1 MRRLL
6 LLLAIAGLVFWIIRD
21 KPTVTGFVDRVTR
34 PLFGSKAA
42 VEESEH
48 NRIYSDAVPAITED
62 DEKKVG
68 MLREGAKSQDVRD
81 LLGEPDSN
89 EPVVE
94 EGRKRMLWKYRRVR
108 RWLYFEDNRVVRI
121 VVR

>member
-1 MRRLL
+1 VRRLL
-6 LLLAIAGLVFWIIRD
+6 LLLAIAGLVFWFIRD
-21 KPTVTGFVDRVTR
+21 KPTVTGFVDRLTR

-48 NRIYSDAVPAITED
+48 NRVYSDAVPAITED

-68 MLREGAKSQDVRD
+68 MLREGAKSQDIRE

-94 EGRKRMLWKYRRVR
+94 AGRQRVLWKYRRLR

-121 VVR
+121 VIR

>member
-1 MRRLL
+1 VRRLL

>member
-1 MRRLL
+1 VRRILI
-6 LLLAIAGLVFWIIRD
+6 LLAVVGLVYWLIHD
-21 KPTVTGFVDRVTR
+21 KPTVTGFVDRLTR

-42 VEESEH
+42 VDESEH
-48 NRIYSDAVPAITED
+48 NRVYSDAVPAITED

-68 MLREGAKSQDVRD
+68 TLREGAKSQEVRD
-81 LLGEPDSN
+81 LLGEPDST

-94 EGRKRMLWKYRRVR
+94 EGRKRVLWKYRRVR
-108 RWLYFEDNRVVRI
+108 RWLYFDDNRVVRI

>member
-1 MRRLL
+1 VRRLL
-6 LLLAIAGLVFWIIRD
+6 LLLAIAGLVFWFIRD
-21 KPTVTGFVDRVTR
+21 KPTVTGFVDRLTR

-48 NRIYSDAVPAITED
+48 NRVYSDAVPAITED

-68 MLREGAKSQDVRD
+68 MLREGAKSQDIRD

-94 EGRKRMLWKYRRVR
+94 AGRQRVLWKYRRLR

-121 VVR
+121 VIR